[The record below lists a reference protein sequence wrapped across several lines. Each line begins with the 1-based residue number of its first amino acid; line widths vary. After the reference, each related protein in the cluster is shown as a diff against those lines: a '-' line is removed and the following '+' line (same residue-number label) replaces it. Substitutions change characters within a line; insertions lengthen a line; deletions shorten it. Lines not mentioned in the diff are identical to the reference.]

1 MAERS
6 LRGSRL
12 GTQSFEDEHGVEMA
26 PRQEVEYVTESGEVF
41 SVTMSVEAEIPTQ
54 WEHPKT
60 GALGRLVNGP
70 APELVEEK
78 PVRTHW
84 DMLLERRS
92 RPELE
97 DILTERLLMLRAGE
111 IGPANLHR
119 VRKPRPASKKAV
131 AKKAPANKKPAAKK
145 PAVKKTATKKS
156 AVKTSAVKTST
167 AKKTAARKT
176 TAKRG

>member
-12 GTQSFEDEHGVEMA
+12 GAQSFEDEHGVEMA
-26 PRQEVEYVTESGEVF
+26 PRQEVEYVTDSGEVF
-41 SVTMSVEAEIPTQ
+41 SVTMSVEAEIPAQ

-60 GALGRLVNGP
+60 GVLGRLVNGP
-70 APELVEEK
+70 APAEVEEK
-78 PVRTHW
+78 AVRTHW

-119 VRKPRPASKKAV
+119 VSKPRPTAKKAV

-156 AVKTSAVKTST
+156 AVKTTA
-167 AKKTAARKT
+167 AKKTKATKT